1 MASLHWEGFLAGAV
15 AGASGTLVGHAFDTA
30 KVIEQVG
37 GSVPRQTMNLRTLYR
52 GILPPLLTTGFL
64 RSLNFG
70 IFEEMKLR
78 LAGTQDANLPTTFTA
93 AALAGAAICPLTA
106 PIVTFKITQQ
116 VHGGSLMECARDVLR
131 RGGIRLLYRGF
142 PLHFG
147 CECFG
152 NGAYLTTYAYAKQVR
167 NAFPHRAYFQ
177 PAQPATLE

>member
-1 MASLHWEGFLAGAV
+1 
-15 AGASGTLVGHAFDTA
+15 
-30 KVIEQVG
+30 
-37 GSVPRQTMNLRTLYR
+37 
-52 GILPPLLTTGFL
+52 
-64 RSLNFG
+64 
-70 IFEEMKLR
+70 
-78 LAGTQDANLPTTFTA
+78 
-93 AALAGAAICPLTA
+93 
-106 PIVTFKITQQ
+106 
-116 VHGGSLMECARDVLR
+116 MECARDVLR